1 MADTPECDPDAAWS
15 VIGLDK
21 EGRTDFLLYSV
32 STMTSEN
39 GNIRYLV
46 PQDGNAPDPAMDR
59 KAVELLIDA
68 IDPTECAEVT
78 DSKGTNSIL
87 VAEMDDAGL
96 GFVSKVPE
104 NYSSCLRI
112 SVI

>member
-1 MADTPECDPDAAWS
+1 
-15 VIGLDK
+15 
-21 EGRTDFLLYSV
+21 
-32 STMTSEN
+32 
-39 GNIRYLV
+39 
-46 PQDGNAPDPAMDR
+46 MDR
-59 KAVELLIDA
+59 KAVEFLIDA